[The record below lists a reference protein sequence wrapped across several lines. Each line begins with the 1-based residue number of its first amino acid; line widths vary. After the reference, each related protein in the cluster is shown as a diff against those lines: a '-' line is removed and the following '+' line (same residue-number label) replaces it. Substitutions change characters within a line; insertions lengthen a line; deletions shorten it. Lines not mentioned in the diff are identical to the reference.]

1 MYSTVDN
8 PEEKSSKGR
17 NKSRKSVKNRN
28 NSILSSFAKESV
40 YDQSLCQSRISIYKS
55 STDTSEVEKSR
66 VKMKELSEENSNLRD
81 LIQSNERELD
91 FFNKIINQFLDVNE
105 LLKIKQKSLFDEN
118 SRTWNIPDFMVQ
130 QRKTVFP
137 KLQKS
142 QLKEVLQSEMKQ
154 RKIVFKKKESPCGGV
169 GKGDESN
176 GREPETFFEGEGR
189 PVTSVSKYRQCSMN
203 NKGMDS
209 FEGNRRSPALR
220 KPKLKV

>member
-1 MYSTVDN
+1 MYSTIEN

-28 NSILSSFAKESV
+28 NSIISSFAKDSI

-66 VKMKELSEENSNLRD
+66 VKIKELSEENSNLKD
-81 LIQSNERELD
+81 IIQSNEKELD
-91 FFNKIINQFLDVNE
+91 FFNKIINQFLDLNE

-118 SRTWNIPDFMVQ
+118 LRTWNIPDFMVQ

-137 KLQKS
+137 KLQKT

-154 RKIVFKKKESPCGGV
+154 RKIVFKQKESPCDGT
-169 GKGDESN
+169 GKGEESH
-176 GREPETFFEGEGR
+176 GETFFEGEGR
-189 PVTSVSKYRQCSMN
+189 PVTSISKYRQCSMI

-209 FEGNRRSPALR
+209 HEGNRRSPALR
-220 KPKLKV
+220 KPKLRV